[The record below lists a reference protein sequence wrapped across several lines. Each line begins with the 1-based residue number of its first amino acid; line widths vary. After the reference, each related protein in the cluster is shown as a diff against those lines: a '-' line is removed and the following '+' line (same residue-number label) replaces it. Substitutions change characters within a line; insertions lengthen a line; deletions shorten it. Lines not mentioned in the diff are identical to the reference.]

1 MSLNTFS
8 ARSDMR
14 RIVPLSKPETS
25 CGLELNRLNVA
36 LTVFVAD
43 RAFIPQRTQRASFA
57 RKCLL
62 RTHHP
67 STELE
72 DCVRRV
78 FKRRIWCAVWVICIF
93 CGGCLGGYEATL
105 TVHRRSSS
113 SVTSFLLLVF
123 KITTTSVPCCS
134 IGEVPKEQKEKKRR
148 LVDVRLYNISFFFH
162 PSFYVTFC
170 WCSSAHCVT
179 HMLSPCF

>member
-1 MSLNTFS
+1 M
-8 ARSDMR
+8 
-14 RIVPLSKPETS
+14 
-25 CGLELNRLNVA
+25 A
-36 LTVFVAD
+36 LTVSVAD
-43 RAFIPQRTQRASFA
+43 RAFTLQRTQGASFA

-78 FKRRIWCAVWVICIF
+78 FKRRIWCAVWGIRIF
-93 CGGCLGGYEATL
+93 CDGCLGGYETTL
-105 TVHRRSSS
+105 THRRSS

-123 KITTTSVPCCS
+123 KDYYYECTPCCS

-148 LVDVRLYNISFFFH
+148 LVDVRLYDISFFVTSHFMLHFVGVAVHIASHICYHLVFNHKHVFH
-162 PSFYVTFC
+162 LGLKSQVLEVFVPLLLMSEVRFVG
-170 WCSSAHCVT
+170 
-179 HMLSPCF
+179 